1 MNKKQLEQ
9 QLYDYLD
16 NMDIDDYI
24 DLWNNYNKEFGND
37 EKIIHYINELR
48 DDEYLKS
55 LDPYDVCETCEN
67 VSVNDKYYYDDGF
80 EYNSFNDIYD
90 LCDDLE
96 LVNAIIDNHDSYN
109 NYDIDVILNG
119 KQEVKTWKNI
129 TY

>member
-1 MNKKQLEQ
+1 MNTKQIEERLQ
-9 QLYDYLD
+9 DYIN

-55 LDPYDVCETCEN
+55 LDPYDICENCEN
-67 VSVNDKYYYDDGF
+67 VTLNDKYYYVDGF
-80 EYNSFNDIYD
+80 KYISFNDIYD

-96 LVNAIIDNHDSYN
+96 LVNAIIDNYDSYN